1 MKDTIITLY
10 VNTQKIIALKEKPS
24 KEEVLECIIIGDNH
38 NDAPKTENFVSN
50 IRDKSKLAWVGAA
63 MHIMESVQD
72 FVIITKIVVNKKKS
86 LIKLYDDGKSSGKTH
101 KDGHVG
107 KAKHGAEEEYRIH
120 FLVNSG
126 GLERKFKIDPKI
138 RVI

>member
-10 VNTQKIIALKEKPS
+10 VDTKKIIALKEKPT
-24 KEEVLECIIIGDNH
+24 KEEVMDCILIGDNH
-38 NDAPKTENFVSN
+38 NDPPKKENFVSH
-50 IRDKSKLAWVGAA
+50 IREKSKLAWVGAA

-86 LIKLYDDGKSSGKTH
+86 IIKINDDSKGSGKTH
-101 KDGHVG
+101 KDGYVRN
-107 KAKHGAEEEYRIH
+107 AKHGSEEEYRIH
-120 FLVNSG
+120 FLVNSDG
-126 GLERKFKIDPKI
+126 EERKFKIDPKI

>member
-10 VNTQKIIALKEKPS
+10 VDTKKIIGLQEKPT
-24 KEEVLECIIIGDNH
+24 KEEVLGCILIGDNH
-38 NDAPKTENFVSN
+38 NDPSGKEDFVSK
-50 IRDKSKLAWVGAA
+50 IHEKSKLAWVGAA
-63 MHIMESVQD
+63 MHIMESVED

-86 LIKLYDDGKSSGKTH
+86 MIKITDDKKGSGKTH
-101 KDGHVG
+101 KDGYVG
-107 KAKHGAEEEYRIH
+107 KAKRGSEEEYRIH

-126 GLERKFKIDPKI
+126 GVERKFKIDPKI